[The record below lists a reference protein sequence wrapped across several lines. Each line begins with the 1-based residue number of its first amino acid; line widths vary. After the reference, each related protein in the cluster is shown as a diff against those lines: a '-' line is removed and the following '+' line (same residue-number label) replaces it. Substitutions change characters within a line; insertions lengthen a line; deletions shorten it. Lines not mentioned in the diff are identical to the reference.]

1 MKKKIALLLSVAMVA
16 SLCLVGC
23 GSSKKSGTDSKVYAV
38 EAGAAGEQAALDKMW
53 NSLAVENKCS
63 FITGR
68 CFNGS

>member
-1 MKKKIALLLSVAMVA
+1 MKKKIALLLSVVMVA

-38 EAGAAGEQAALDKMW
+38 EAGSAGEQAAKDKKC
-53 NSLAVENKCS
+53 KCS